1 MNKPEQS
8 PAYEA
13 AHQAAVYFPLTNSGY
28 LEIHGED
35 RIDFLQRQTTNDL
48 SLLTADRSLNNVLTS
63 ATARVLETF
72 RMLDGGDH
80 IAILVPINRTAG
92 TESFLKSHIFF
103 MDKVEVQNHSGEWSQ
118 IEIHGPGAIQSL
130 QGVGVENPPL
140 PDEVLQTAL
149 AGIQVRVIGVQ
160 GLTTEL
166 GYLLIS
172 KKEHE
177 TALISSLHDGGL
189 LELDQADYQTLR
201 VEAGLPA
208 MGHELTPDYTPL
220 ESGIAHW
227 VSDTKGCY
235 TGQEIIA
242 RQITYDKVTKALV
255 RLDLEETVELGAK
268 VLADDKNAGTITSVA
283 HSPMLGPIALAV
295 LKKPHNAPGTT
306 VQVASASG
314 RVSGSVSILS
324 GVLQKD

>member
-1 MNKPEQS
+1 MNKPEAS

-13 AHQAAVYFPLTNSGY
+13 AHDAAVYFPLTNSGY

-48 SLLTADRSLNNVLTS
+48 NLLKFDRSLNNVLTS

-80 IAILVPINRTAG
+80 ITMLVPTNRTDG
-92 TESFLKSHIFF
+92 TEGFLKSHIFF
-103 MDKVEVQNHSGEWSQ
+103 MDKVEVHNHSGEWCQ
-118 IEIHGPGAIQSL
+118 IKIYGPGAKLNL
-130 QGVGVENPPL
+130 QNLGVEKL
-140 PDEVLQTAL
+140 PSPEEVLQTAF
-149 AGIQVRVIGVQ
+149 ADIQVRIIGIQ
-160 GLTTEL
+160 GLTNEL
-166 GYLLIS
+166 GYFLVT

-177 TALISSLHDGGL
+177 AALISSLQDGGL
-189 LELDQADYQTLR
+189 LELSQADYQTLR

-208 MGHELTPDYTPL
+208 MGHELTTDYTPL
-220 ESGIAHW
+220 ESGIADW

-242 RQITYDKVTKALV
+242 RQITYDKVTKTLV
-255 RLDLEETVELGAK
+255 RLDLEDTVELGAK
-268 VLADDKNAGTITSVA
+268 VLGDDKTAGTITSVA
-283 HSPMLGPIALAV
+283 HSPRLGPIALAV

-306 VQVASASG
+306 VQVAG
-314 RVSGSVSILS
+314 TDGNVSGSVSKFS
-324 GVLQKD
+324 GVLQKG

>member
-1 MNKPEQS
+1 MNKLEQS
-8 PAYEA
+8 PSYEA
-13 AHQAAVYFPLTNSGY
+13 AHDAAVYFPLTNSGY

-48 SLLTADRSLNNVLTS
+48 NLLKSDRSLNNVLTS

-80 IAILVPINRTAG
+80 IAMLVPTNRTDG

-103 MDKVEVQNHSGEWSQ
+103 MDKVEIQNHSSEWTQ
-118 IEIHGPGAIQSL
+118 IELHGPSVKQSL
-130 QGVGVENPPL
+130 QGLGVEKLPL
-140 PDEVLQTAL
+140 LDEVLQTAL
-149 AGIQVRVIGVQ
+149 AGIQVRVIGIQ
-160 GLTTEL
+160 GLTAEL

-177 TALISSLHDGGL
+177 AALISSLQDGGL
-189 LELDQADYQTLR
+189 LELSQADYQTLR

-208 MGHELTPDYTPL
+208 MGHELTTDYTPL

-242 RQITYDKVTKALV
+242 RQITYDKVTK
-255 RLDLEETVELGAK
+255 
-268 VLADDKNAGTITSVA
+268 NARTARSRGY
-283 HSPMLGPIALAV
+283 
-295 LKKPHNAPGTT
+295 
-306 VQVASASG
+306 G
-314 RVSGSVSILS
+314 RVGGESTD
-324 GVLQKD
+324 KR